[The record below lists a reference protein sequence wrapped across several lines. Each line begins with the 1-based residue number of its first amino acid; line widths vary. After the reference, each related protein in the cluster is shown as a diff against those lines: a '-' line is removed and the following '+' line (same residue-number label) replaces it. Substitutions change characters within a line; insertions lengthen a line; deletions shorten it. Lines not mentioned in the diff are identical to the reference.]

1 MKPGAAPPASYPA
14 NLALFSKATEF
25 ATVINFTE
33 NTETARNVYRQ
44 EFAKVWNC
52 QETAQTVLNR
62 VRKDVEEA
70 LSGKF

>member
-1 MKPGAAPPASYPA
+1 
-14 NLALFSKATEF
+14 
-25 ATVINFTE
+25 VINFTE